1 MVDFFSRLFKKQ
13 KAPVQ
18 DIKTAPLS
26 DEQLIMVGKTNVIHK
41 PQQLIVC
48 SATSV
53 GKQRDHNEDSIF
65 TLNSVISDGNSEI
78 PFGLFVL
85 ADGMGGHQHGEVA
98 SGMAIRAFSNY
109 LINKIFLNIINPEQL
124 FQGESMQELMEKAV
138 HEAQQSVLRK
148 APGGGTTLT
157 AAMVIG
163 EQVTIAHV
171 GDSRMYFIYQDGRI
185 QTATQDHSL
194 VRRLMD
200 LGQITEEQAMTDSR
214 RNVLYRALGQAETLR
229 PDIDTKLFPIP
240 GYLLL
245 CSDGLWGVVP
255 QAEIFKVVTSKD
267 DMIIKTQQLVTMAN
281 DAGGPDNISLILV
294 KFSH

>member
-1 MVDFFSRLFKKQ
+1 MVDFISKLFKKQ

-18 DIKTAPLS
+18 DVKTAPLS
-26 DEQLIMVGKTNVIHK
+26 DEQLSIVGKTAVVHK
-41 PQQLIVC
+41 PQQLMVC

-65 TLNSVISDGNSEI
+65 TLNSVISDGNAEI

-98 SGMAIRAFSNY
+98 SGMAVRAFSNY

-138 HEAQQSVLRK
+138 HEAQQMVLRK

-171 GDSRMYFIYQDGRI
+171 GDSRIYFIYQDGRI

-200 LGQITEEQAMTDSR
+200 LGQITEEQAMSDSR

-240 GYLLL
+240 GYILL

-255 QAEIFKVVTSKD
+255 QAEIFRVVTSKD
-267 DMIIKTQQLVTMAN
+267 DMINKTQQLITMAN
-281 DAGGPDNISLILV
+281 DAGGPDNISIILV
-294 KFSH
+294 RFSN